1 MCRLPPQTIALI
13 VMGALAMVVALFG
26 AIVTFI
32 DGIIAIWTRWNA
44 KQIEC
49 YRENKY
55 ENGRGEFCCSM
66 LCQASGKCWSAETK
80 VWKLKYGSE
89 NKCLIVCRGLVAKR
103 WLNPCDGYENR
114 IVGSR
119 TAASFT
125 VACESQ
131 TQVKTNGEW
140 AKYMDYVPG
149 KSWQWCRCE
158 CCHSSSPMAQ
168 PATKLLQRHSQIVTL
183 VLEWDHN
190 KDYTHCA
197 KVQLC

>member
-1 MCRLPPQTIALI
+1 MLKCGNQ
-13 VMGALAMVVALFG
+13 
-26 AIVTFI
+26 
-32 DGIIAIWTRWNA
+32 
-44 KQIEC
+44 
-49 YRENKY
+49 
-55 ENGRGEFCCSM
+55 SM
-66 LCQASGKCWSAETK
+66 ETE
-80 VWKLKYGSE
+80 VWKLKYESE

-103 WLNPCDGYENR
+103 WLNPCDGCENR

-125 VACESQ
+125 VACDSQ

-149 KSWQWCRCE
+149 KSCQWCRCK

-168 PATKLLQRHSQIVTL
+168 PATKLLQRHSQILTV

-190 KDYTHCA
+190 KDYTHCVMLNNCVSPRWSPKYQCLA
-197 KVQLC
+197 LTSLRDSYPLPTSHSRESVMH